1 VIAAGFQVAVAEFTP
16 LPSPQSPRE
25 ICRLTCTDPP
35 SAQPTPHSN
44 PTSSTTFTQRAHR
57 PPTNALAITDDSH
70 RLALL
75 STPTFSEDSSA
86 PRRQL
91 DDGVP
96 LQLTV
101 AAGPDPSVA
110 AWVPSESL
118 LLSGPGGCWPRRG
131 LPGGASSRYRAVG
144 RGRRG
149 RPCQQASHGRR
160 ASVSSRRC
168 PPIRFRRPGSGCPA
182 VRCPVTWGRRPE
194 RPAVGRLLSTRP
206 ASSRLL
212 SIPCGVQPS
221 GVRPRP
227 SGRVRIL
234 PPQAVALGTQVE
246 EAETRATLPTS
257 GWSGGGRWRT
267 RAAGLGGGR
276 GGRAC
281 PLSDQAGQAGAPS
294 APRRRLRGGHGSRL
308 QREVAAPATWLAS
321 SGWGRDHGEWS

>member
-1 VIAAGFQVAVAEFTP
+1 VRQGA
-16 LPSPQSPRE
+16 SW
-25 ICRLTCTDPP
+25 
-35 SAQPTPHSN
+35 
-44 PTSSTTFTQRAHR
+44 TTAY
-57 PPTNALAITDDSH
+57 D
-70 RLALL
+70 
-75 STPTFSEDSSA
+75 
-86 PRRQL
+86 
-91 DDGVP
+91 

-110 AWVPSESL
+110 AWVPSASL
-118 LLSGPGGCWPRRG
+118 PLSGPGGCSPRRG
-131 LPGGASSRYRAVG
+131 LPGGASSRYREVG

-221 GVRPRP
+221 GVCPRP

-267 RAAGLGGGR
+267 RAAGLGGCGRRPRLPAERPGRPGRRAERPSQAAARWAREQAAAR
-276 GGRAC
+276 GGGTRH
-281 PLSDQAGQAGAPS
+281 LAGVLGLGAR
-294 APRRRLRGGHGSRL
+294 PR
-308 QREVAAPATWLAS
+308 
-321 SGWGRDHGEWS
+321 